1 MTSSHPTPTR
11 LLAAFLAVLFMNASC
26 SAGDEPRTPERIRSE
41 GNRLAAAG
49 SLYLR
54 QHGHNPIEWY
64 PWGDE
69 ALAKA
74 KAEDKPVF
82 LSIGYSSCH
91 WCHVMEHEVF
101 EHDDVAAYV
110 NEHFVCIKVD
120 REERPDL
127 DAVYMEAVQ
136 AMTGRGGWPMSV
148 FLTPDLEPFWGGTYV
163 PHDPFLELCTSV
175 VTHWST
181 HRDDILKQAG
191 ELAGQVNRV
200 PRGDN
205 GTAADAALVD
215 AVAAVAM
222 QSYDGEWGGF
232 QQSQKFPT
240 PLRWRFLLHH
250 ARRTGDQRMIKA
262 LRHTLEAM
270 DSGGIHD
277 HLGGAFH
284 RYTTERTWLVPHFE
298 IMLYDNAQLAGLYLE
313 AGQVFD
319 EERHVRT
326 GLGVLDFL
334 LRAMHSPEGGF
345 YASFDADSGGEEG
358 SFYVWTPA
366 EIDAVAG
373 QDGPALM
380 RLLGVQ
386 AGGNFE
392 GKTILTRRTDETA
405 VPALFELWREPL
417 YQARAAR
424 TWPGLDQ
431 KVVTA
436 WNGLTISALA
446 RAYTVSGED
455 RYRAAAESAADFL
468 WRVHR
473 DTKGRLARSSTNG
486 QVSGAGI
493 LDDYAFFAAGL
504 LDLHQATGDLVSLS
518 RAHDLVETARATFT
532 HPKSGFFLT
541 AADVA
546 APLGRRVEIFDSV
559 EPSGAA
565 VMTQVL
571 ITLGSLV
578 GDPALIAEAD
588 RALAAQAGLMSRA
601 GMEMA
606 WWADALL
613 WRTAPFYDVV
623 IAGDSTAADTRALH
637 EAFRTVAPSHAVLA
651 MVPADGA
658 DAATLALMPA
668 AAGKT
673 ARDGRATAYVCVL
686 GTCQQPVH
694 EAAELRAQLL
704 DGWKH

>member
-250 ARRTGDQRMIKA
+250 ARRTGD
-262 LRHTLEAM
+262 
-270 DSGGIHD
+270 
-277 HLGGAFH
+277 
-284 RYTTERTWLVPHFE
+284 
-298 IMLYDNAQLAGLYLE
+298 
-313 AGQVFD
+313 
-319 EERHVRT
+319 
-326 GLGVLDFL
+326 
-334 LRAMHSPEGGF
+334 
-345 YASFDADSGGEEG
+345 
-358 SFYVWTPA
+358 
-366 EIDAVAG
+366 
-373 QDGPALM
+373 
-380 RLLGVQ
+380 
-386 AGGNFE
+386 
-392 GKTILTRRTDETA
+392 
-405 VPALFELWREPL
+405 
-417 YQARAAR
+417 
-424 TWPGLDQ
+424 
-431 KVVTA
+431 
-436 WNGLTISALA
+436 
-446 RAYTVSGED
+446 
-455 RYRAAAESAADFL
+455 
-468 WRVHR
+468 
-473 DTKGRLARSSTNG
+473 
-486 QVSGAGI
+486 
-493 LDDYAFFAAGL
+493 
-504 LDLHQATGDLVSLS
+504 
-518 RAHDLVETARATFT
+518 
-532 HPKSGFFLT
+532 
-541 AADVA
+541 
-546 APLGRRVEIFDSV
+546 
-559 EPSGAA
+559 
-565 VMTQVL
+565 
-571 ITLGSLV
+571 
-578 GDPALIAEAD
+578 
-588 RALAAQAGLMSRA
+588 
-601 GMEMA
+601 
-606 WWADALL
+606 
-613 WRTAPFYDVV
+613 
-623 IAGDSTAADTRALH
+623 
-637 EAFRTVAPSHAVLA
+637 
-651 MVPADGA
+651 
-658 DAATLALMPA
+658 
-668 AAGKT
+668 
-673 ARDGRATAYVCVL
+673 
-686 GTCQQPVH
+686 
-694 EAAELRAQLL
+694 
-704 DGWKH
+704 